1 MQYAKPTIFL
11 SVPRLWEKFK
21 EKILQKLPSK
31 KLNFL
36 LSIPV
41 LNNVIRKKIKTQ
53 LGLNEQRICLTGAAP
68 IAQSTLEWFNKIGIP
83 HS

>member
-1 MQYAKPTIFL
+1 MRNQQFYLFQGYGRNLRNPSKT
-11 SVPRLWEKFK
+11 S
-21 EKILQKLPSK
+21 SK

-41 LNNVIRKKIKTQ
+41 LSNIIRKKIKTQ

-68 IAQSTLEWFNKIGIP
+68 IAPSTLGGLIKLIFLF
-83 HS
+83 